1 MYSQAKTFTER
12 MGTAR
17 FLTPVKIFMISTMIV
32 NGGNYLYNLVLGR
45 ALTPSQ
51 FSEAAIMITLLL
63 VFSFLAMTFQIVATK
78 FTVAFE
84 GSELEAFK
92 KWIANIGLK
101 VGIALSI
108 LFIVFNNQISEFFQ
122 LSDQWVI
129 IVFALALPFYFIMSV
144 KRGFLQGKEDFISL
158 SASYQAEVWIRFV
171 VTILLIFLVGNNMGL
186 WVSVSILVSVLAG
199 LVIIHE
205 PKKSTMSSKSFEGQN
220 LVWKFFMLTAGYE
233 CAQILINY
241 SDILLVKHY
250 FSDEEAGLYTS
261 MALIGRMIYFIT
273 WMMVMVLIPKVLN
286 MKKRGEPFQKMM
298 LQYFFVILGFSSI
311 IVLGALVFPHQIV
324 LALFGEAYLPISS
337 MLWMYA
343 LATMF
348 FALAN
353 LFVYYFLSLDEK
365 RPVYIAIIFGLIQ
378 VVLLII
384 FHSSLKQ
391 MITVQIINMGVLL
404 VLQIVFFIKTGL
416 R

>member
-1 MYSQAKTFTER
+1 MYSQAK
-12 MGTAR
+12 MISKQVGKVN

-84 GSELEAFK
+84 GPQLDAFK
-92 KWIANIGLK
+92 KWITNIGLK
-101 VGIALSI
+101 VGFALAI
-108 LFIVFNNQISEFFQ
+108 LFIVLNNQVTEFFQ
-122 LSDQWVI
+122 LSNQWVI
-129 IVFALALPFYFIMSV
+129 IVFALAMPFYFVMSV
-144 KRGFLQGKEDFISL
+144 KRGFLQGKEDFTSL

-171 VTILLIFLVGNNMGL
+171 VTVLLIFLVGNYMGL

-205 PKKSTMSSKSFEGQN
+205 PKKSTISSKSFEGQK
-220 LVWKFFMLTAGYE
+220 LVWKFFLLTAGYE

-250 FSDEEAGLYTS
+250 FSNEEAGLYTS

-273 WMMVMVLIPKVLN
+273 WMIVMVLIPKVLN

-298 LQYFFVILGFSSI
+298 LQYFFVILGFSTT
-311 IVLGALVFPHQIV
+311 IVLAAFVFPNQIV
-324 LALFGEAYLPISS
+324 LALFGEAYLPVSS

-353 LFVYYFLSLDEK
+353 LFVYYFLSLDER

-378 VVLLII
+378 LALLAAY
-384 FHSSLKQ
+384 HGSLRQ
-391 MITVQIINMGVLL
+391 MIWVQIINMGVLL
-404 VLQIVFFIKTGL
+404 AVQVGFFVRKS
-416 R
+416 